1 MCVSVPW
8 SVLLKSLFIIRNITL
23 THVQRV
29 PGPVFGGGEILWG
42 FFGGGGVLG
51 VIGVS
56 PWGGVPPALLVPAGK
71 GDSDTDVCLCC
82 HPRVVMQRP
91 KSLGCGVLL
100 GASLGTP

>member
-1 MCVSVPW
+1 M
-8 SVLLKSLFIIRNITL
+8 
-23 THVQRV
+23 
-29 PGPVFGGGEILWG
+29 
-42 FFGGGGVLG
+42 GGGVLG